1 MDMTPMS
8 LHICGGQVEVLAA
21 MMVYVKVGQAQAE
34 VMSGQISQFHP
45 VTQLKSLWE
54 KLDGVV
60 ARVTTDLPLHF
71 RYLPHAQPCLMAVP
85 LRCPGPPILIFLN
98 GRHF

>member
-8 LHICGGQVEVLAA
+8 LHICGVLVAAQVAVMA
-21 MMVYVKVGQAQAE
+21 YVKVGQAQAE
-34 VMSGQISQFHP
+34 VMFEQISQFHQ
-45 VTQLKSLWE
+45 VTLLKSLWE

-71 RYLPHAQPCLMAVP
+71 RYLIRSQPYPLAVP
-85 LRCPGPPILIFLN
+85 LHCPSLPALIFLN
-98 GRHF
+98 GQHF